1 MQGTIK
7 KILLGASVVA
17 GISGIAGAP
26 AFAGSLTGA
35 SVSGVAGTDYY
46 IYKHVGS
53 QTVRDDSASLAT
65 VLQGSCTVVAGAC
78 NPAGSPGGNV
88 ELFANSEKSPLSP
101 GSVSQA
107 FTALSNFLGYNTTT
121 SLTGQIGG
129 KDITLSSLNALDWFG
144 SSAASAKTAIASA
157 SAISNPILRAAALNN
172 AINPLYNASNFAT
185 QWFENTLSQYG
196 LLPSTSIAKKAAFNT
211 FLLAGGFQRF
221 SDPNISYVNQDNDGL
236 IRIGLAGHYNA
247 LDLLGLS
254 GSSPVQVSEV
264 VKVSYKGGPA
274 EYKYSYQAAQ
284 SGLTAADDGRSHN
297 GEYEVTL
304 QGDPVAVPEP
314 SAVLGLVTVGGL
326 FAAKRKLNKS
336 FNQTN

>member
-1 MQGTIK
+1 MQGIMK
-7 KILLGASVVA
+7 KFLLGASVVA

-35 SVSGVAGTDYY
+35 SVSGAAGTDYY
-46 IYKHVGS
+46 LYKQVGN
-53 QTVRDDSASLAT
+53 QTVRDDSASLST
-65 VLQGSCTVVAGAC
+65 VLQGNCAVVGVAC

-88 ELFANSEKSPLSP
+88 ELFANSEQSPLSP
-101 GSVSQA
+101 ENVSQA
-107 FTALSNFLGYNTTT
+107 FTALSNFLGYSGTT

-129 KDITLSSLNALDWFG
+129 QDIAISSLNAVDWFG
-144 SSAASAKTAIASA
+144 SSAASVKTALSTATT
-157 SAISNPILRAAALNN
+157 SNQRLA
-172 AINPLYNASNFAT
+172 AINLLYNPSNLAT

-196 LLPSTSIAKKAAFNT
+196 FLPSTTLAKKTAFNT

-221 SDPNISYVNQDNDGL
+221 SDPNISYVNQDDNGL

-247 LDLLGLS
+247 LDLLGITLP
-254 GSSPVQVSEV
+254 GSPTVQVSEV

-274 EYKYSYQAAQ
+274 EYKYSYHAAQ

-304 QGDPVAVPEP
+304 QGDPVPVPEP
-314 SAVLGLVTVGGL
+314 SALLGLVTVGGL
-326 FAAKRKLNKS
+326 FVAKRKLNKR
-336 FNQTN
+336 